1 MHLSNTIQVMY
12 NDFDI
17 MEVFQKI
24 IQSPGP
30 KSIFMSNF
38 KIIVTF
44 EMI

>member
-12 NDFDI
+12 NDFG